1 MTVEITLMKMNVGA
15 LVRLKKAGVVGR
27 TPWLKTLT
35 GSWRLALLKA
45 YGLLETTHLE
55 MNMVGY

>member
-1 MTVEITLMKMNVGA
+1 MKMNVGA